1 MTYVIVCM
9 NCVRRNQEGLNV
21 ERQKLEGIM
30 PNNKPIHQIQ
40 LSAIRAAIWLNTSEK
55 SGESWFTVTVTRSY
69 RDKEQLKDTT
79 TFRRDDLPI
88 VSKVLELAY
97 TWIWEQATA
106 EVTDDGE

>member
-1 MTYVIVCM
+1 M
-9 NCVRRNQEGLNV
+9 NCVPRNQEGLNV

-30 PNNKPIHQIQ
+30 PNNKPVHQIR

-97 TWIWEQATA
+97 TWIWEEATA
-106 EVTDDGE
+106 EDTDDCE